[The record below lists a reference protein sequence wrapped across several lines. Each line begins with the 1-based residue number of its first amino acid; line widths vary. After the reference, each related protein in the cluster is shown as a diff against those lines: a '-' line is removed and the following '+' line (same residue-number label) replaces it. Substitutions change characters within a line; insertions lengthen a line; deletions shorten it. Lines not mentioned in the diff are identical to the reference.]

1 MKKLHIKN
9 YKVKRVRAYADIGSH
24 NGIFMFETGP
34 VGDKY
39 PTLLHIYHKRVTPD
53 LRPVIIEYRVK

>member
-24 NGIFMFETGP
+24 NGIFMFD
-34 VGDKY
+34 VGYVGIAY
-39 PTLLHIYHKRVTPD
+39 PTLLHIYRKKVTKD
-53 LRPVIIEYRVK
+53 LRPVIIEYKIK